1 MKLFAFVKNRGI
13 ILLIITM
20 LFYVVFT
27 IFSDVNELTSH
38 FKNVD
43 YFLIIPIL
51 LVTTIGLFVKSIRQ
65 YLFLETVGI
74 KISFKQNF
82 VLYFAGLAML
92 GVPFGAGGLIK
103 SHFLLKHFDQPASKT
118 VPIILVERFHDAVA
132 MFSIILIFALITN
145 FGILNIPIIIIG
157 MFLLFCILVLKNKNL
172 AHRVVTKLTK
182 IKFLKITEENVEQFS
197 NVLVSFSSNKKMVT
211 AWLIGLAG
219 WFFDALAIFLSFLAF
234 GLNFDFLLT
243 TIIGFASVLFGS
255 LSFLPG
261 GIGVTELS
269 FVQLLLTYKIE
280 LSLATALVIFIR
292 LTGLWF
298 ATCLGFFAIKFVSN
312 KN

>member
-1 MKLFAFVKNRGI
+1 MKILAFVKNKGI
-13 ILLIITM
+13 ILLIISM
-20 LFYVVFT
+20 LFYVAFT
-27 IFSDVNELTSH
+27 IFSDVNEQILH
-38 FKNVD
+38 FQNLD
-43 YFLIIPIL
+43 YSLIIPIL
-51 LVTTIGLFVKSIRQ
+51 SVTTIGLFVKSIRQ
-65 YLFLETVGI
+65 YMFLKTAGI
-74 KISFKQNF
+74 EISFKQNF

-132 MFSIILIFALITN
+132 MFSIILIFVLITD

-157 MFLLFCILVLKNKNL
+157 IFLLFCILVLKNKNL
-172 AHRVVTKLTK
+172 AVRVVTKLTK
-182 IKFLKITEENVEQFS
+182 IKFLKITEKNTEQFS
-197 NVLVSFSSNKKMVT
+197 NTLISFSSNKKMIS

-219 WFFDALAIFLSFLAF
+219 WSFDALAIFFSFLAF

-243 TIIGFASVLFGS
+243 TIIGFSSVLFGS

-298 ATCLGFFAIKFVSN
+298 ATCLGFFAIRFISN